1 MDTFI
6 VIMLILSFILNIVLI
21 YRVIV
26 MIGLIEQYQSEVIEN
41 EMSYY
46 RLLKKLL
53 TDMRTIDSTGAFE
66 TDDEVG
72 SVFSELKLRIEQYYN
87 NEVDAKEEE

>member
-6 VIMLILSFILNIVLI
+6 VIMLILSVILNIVLI

-46 RLLKKLL
+46 RLFKKLL

>member
-6 VIMLILSFILNIVLI
+6 LLMLIVSFILNIVLI

-26 MIGLIEQYQSEVIEN
+26 MVRLIEQYQTEIIEN

-46 RLLKKLL
+46 GLLNKLL
-53 TDMRTIDSTGAFE
+53 TDMRTIDSRGAFE